1 MAVDHRT
8 KPSTLSELL
17 ATATDR
23 HADQPALIERDG
35 DRLTT
40 VTFVELSAAIGALSD
55 ELAAR
60 GVGRGDVVAVW
71 LPNWTETV
79 VWEFALAGL
88 GAAVLGVNTRYGVH
102 ELTHLLQ
109 RGRPAGVVAPAQFL
123 DLDFAGRLHAAIGA
137 GIDMTPWVAVT
148 RPQPDEEL
156 GRFDLG
162 AGTWALPA
170 SDVASSH
177 RERTAPTARPT
188 DPVNYFTTSGS
199 TGLPKLAGHDQ
210 ASIAAHCANVADALD
225 MHAGDVF
232 LGVLPLSGVFGFNP
246 AMAMLS
252 VGGACLLEPVFDPGL
267 VLVDMEATGVT
278 HAVGGDDMLG
288 RLMDAWRQRDDR
300 NRPSLERLRR
310 GGIADFAGRVDAVVD
325 WTEHAIGATFT
336 GVYGSSELFS
346 LTSIWPVTADASER
360 HRGGGTVVGDDIS
373 VRAVDPQSG
382 SPCPSGTPGELQ
394 FQGYNVVCGYLGDS
408 DAAHT
413 AFTDDGWFRSG
424 DLGFVLGQP
433 GAFVYICRA
442 GDALRLRGFLVEPA
456 EIEQFICTHPD
467 VSAAKVVGVP
477 SAEGADVA
485 IAFVKPNP
493 GAAVTGAEIID
504 LCRSQ
509 LAPFKVP
516 ARVNVIDEFPITMGT
531 NGTKIR
537 VAELRRWAEE
547 QVAAAAEDGG

>member
-1 MAVDHRT
+1 MTVDHPT

-17 ATATDR
+17 ATATER
-23 HADQPALIERDG
+23 HRDQPALIERDG

-40 VTFVELSAAIGALSD
+40 VTFAELSAAIGALSD
-55 ELAAR
+55 ELGAR

-79 VWEFALAGL
+79 VWEFALAAL

-123 DLDFAGRLHAAIGA
+123 DLDFAGRLHEAAGA
-137 GIDMTPWVAVT
+137 GIDVTPWAAVT
-148 RPQPDEEL
+148 RPKPDEEVD
-156 GRFDLG
+156 RFDLG
-162 AGTWALPA
+162 AGVWTLPA
-170 SDVASSH
+170 WDLAGSD
-177 RERTAPTARPT
+177 RERTAPSGRPS

-199 TGLPKLAGHDQ
+199 TGEPKLAGHDQ
-210 ASIAAHCANVADALD
+210 ASVAAHCANVAGALD
-225 MHAGDVF
+225 MRPGDVF

-267 VLVDMEATGVT
+267 VLTDMEATGVT

-288 RLMDAWRQRDDR
+288 RLMDVWHQREDR

-310 GGIADFAGRVDAVVD
+310 GGIADFAGRVEAVVE
-325 WTEHAIGATFT
+325 WAQNEVGATFT

-346 LTSIWPVTADASER
+346 VTSVWPVSAEPSER
-360 HRGGGTVVGDDIS
+360 RRGGGIVVGDDIS

-382 SPCPSGTPGELQ
+382 LPCPPGTPGELQ

-408 DAAHT
+408 DGAHT
-413 AFTDDGWFRSG
+413 AFTDDRWFRSG
-424 DLGFVLGQP
+424 DLGFVLQQP
-433 GAFVYICRA
+433 SAFVYICRA
-442 GDALRLRGFLVEPA
+442 GDALRLRGFLVEPT
-456 EIEQFICTHPD
+456 EIEQFICTHPE

-485 IAFVKPNP
+485 IAFVKPSP
-493 GAAVTGAEIID
+493 GAGVTGEEIID
-504 LCRSQ
+504 FCRSQ

-516 ARVNVIDEFPITMGT
+516 VRVNLIDEFPVTTGP

-537 VAELRRWAEE
+537 VAELRQRAEE